1 MQNANS
7 NWSTSS
13 NSGSSSGGGSGSAN
27 TNAGATASTAGS
39 TATSTSSKKEDKN
52 ALSSRSSWSNP
63 AVAAVANSSLRRK
76 LSWNVNASTVSE
88 GHSLSTR
95 RSIIGGFL
103 GFLSGNTSASND
115 RVADRRGGGGRAQS
129 ASVSVSTVSAMAQ
142 SSISVETLVPEN
154 KSGKEVEMLET
165 AQPVQFNHSDAV
177 SINSHSSFSNCNSSS
192 NISNAVNEP
201 EKKKKEFHTIAW
213 SVSSELGY
221 RNMLST
227 SAHPTASNLVQTDFI
242 RIPIHTQIED
252 IHWPAKEDRRMWAS
266 NGLGGDHRVYG
277 HHFNDGGVVTSEYDS
292 TWEKENNAAKSVA
305 GASMDIHTD
314 DFAAVSGQYDIISE
328 SGSIASSDDEI
339 DLSSPRDRKQKHQFE
354 DSNDLMDLVTS
365 ANEYLRQT
373 DPMIVE
379 SHVTGT
385 NNLSSAASAMDSSD
399 TESTLS
405 STNNSSSLQRD
416 DQAATPSQSDQ
427 SAHLIPTT
435 ESSRLFILAD
445 GHGGI
450 LASKFFVPRTK
461 SVLTDILQSQ
471 KWDFSQDQ
479 HRNDF
484 EAAAVDAFRVI
495 DAEYCATQVARYRT
509 WVDNGSVP
517 SDRPDDD
524 GCTLVAVVLHD
535 GWLVNMNVG
544 DSRMTLAS
552 RARKTSPSQKHQ
564 ESWTRVFT
572 SVDHNMTHPGKVY
585 SIHSAG
591 GHFMSPNHSLMA
603 INPQHPSVRKDV
615 PYDELNLARIY
626 RHASPAVKAVGV
638 SHRRTLNLT
647 GTMGD
652 LLFKIEPA
660 VLNPVPDVSFV
671 ELDASREYVMVLA
684 TDGIWDHLMEQ
695 SGDTERQNSMVMRV
709 VASAIET
716 VEADRDANVKEWELY
731 NEAKAAW
738 RKAESTRRRA
748 LKQQKREAKRLALN
762 AGAARAAEMIMDDEV
777 IGGHGMQGDVA
788 VAAENDFQSSPV
800 ALNFAPRIAAFTNTD
815 AEALHSEISDFAVSD
830 SASIASS
837 NGSTAVAS
845 KERSLDKKNDMADDE
860 IQPDESHPDD
870 GPSSKRTEE
879 REDALEDVQ
888 FQDSDVAERS
898 SRLSAD
904 KGKMVSTS
912 MVLSDAHTS
921 TDVPGLKTIAIPPPT
936 KPAFFDFH
944 EALEARL
951 KQVTDILAEREMGRS
966 AEGRIH
972 PNIVKTMQH
981 LYWQRQV
988 RYDDATAFVAFFG

>member
-1 MQNANS
+1 MQNSNTNS
-7 NWSTSS
+7 S
-13 NSGSSSGGGSGSAN
+13 SGSSGTSGSASAN
-27 TNAGATASTAGS
+27 IAESSNTAGS
-39 TATSTSSKKEDKN
+39 SAATSSKKEDKN

-63 AVAAVANSSLRRK
+63 TVAAVANSSLRRK
-76 LSWNVNASTVSE
+76 LSWNVNTSAVSE
-88 GHSLSTR
+88 GHSLSSR

-103 GFLSGNTSASND
+103 GFLSGNTPASSD
-115 RVADRRGGGGRAQS
+115 KDKVADRRGGVGRAQS

-142 SSISVETLVPEN
+142 SITAATEFTNDSV
-154 KSGKEVEMLET
+154 KEVEMLER
-165 AQPVQFNHSDAV
+165 AQPTQLNHPEDSV
-177 SINSHSSFSNCNSSS
+177 SINSPSSFSNCNSSA
-192 NISNAVNEP
+192 NISNNNAVNEP
-201 EKKKKEFHTIAW
+201 EKKKKQFHTVAW

-221 RNMLST
+221 RNMLSA
-227 SAHPTASNLVQTDFI
+227 SPHRSASNLAQTDFI

-252 IHWPAKEDRRMWAS
+252 IHWPANEDRLMWAS
-266 NGLGGDHRVYG
+266 NGLGGDHRVHG

-292 TWEKENNAAKSVA
+292 TWEKENSGTKSVS
-305 GASMDIHTD
+305 GASMDVQTD
-314 DFAAVSGQYDIISE
+314 DFAAVSGKFDIISE

-339 DLSSPRDRKQKHQFE
+339 DMSSPQDRKHQFE
-354 DSNDLMDLVTS
+354 HSNDSMDLVTS

-379 SHVTGT
+379 PKNTS
-385 NNLSSAASAMDSSD
+385 SSAASAMDSSD

-405 STNNSSSLQRD
+405 STNNSSSFQRD
-416 DQAATPSQSDQ
+416 DLLATPSQSGQ
-427 SAHLIPTT
+427 SARRIPTT

-461 SVLTDILQSQ
+461 SVLSEILQSQ
-471 KWDFSQDQ
+471 KWDFSQEQ

-552 RARKTSPSQKHQ
+552 RERKASPSQKHQ
-564 ESWTRVFT
+564 ESWTREFT

-603 INPQHPSVRKDV
+603 VNPQHPSVRKGI

-660 VLNPVPDVSFV
+660 VLNPLPDVSFV

-695 SGDTERQNSMVMRV
+695 SGDIDRQNSMVMRV

-716 VEADRDANVKEWELY
+716 AEAERDANIKEWELY
-731 NEAKAAW
+731 HEAKSVW
-738 RKAESTRRRA
+738 RKEENARRRA
-748 LKQQKREAKRLALN
+748 LKQHKREVKRMALN
-762 AGAARAAEMIMDDEV
+762 SGAINATETRTDDEV

-788 VAAENDFQSSPV
+788 AAAEDDFRTSPV
-800 ALNFAPRIAAFTNTD
+800 ALNFNPRIPPVTNVE
-815 AEALHSEISDFAVSD
+815 AEARHTEISAVSD

-845 KERSLDKKNDMADDE
+845 KERSLEKKNDVGDDE
-860 IQPDESHPDD
+860 IQTDESPHD
-870 GPSSKRTEE
+870 GPSSKQAEE
-879 REDALEDVQ
+879 IEDAIEDVQ
-888 FQDSDVAERS
+888 CHKDLEAAAPISH
-898 SRLSAD
+898 LSGD
-904 KGKMVSTS
+904 KGKMASAS
-912 MVLSDAHTS
+912 MVLTDTHSS
-921 TDVPGLKTIAIPPPT
+921 TKVLGMKSTAIPPPT
-936 KPAFFDFH
+936 KPAYFNFH
-944 EALEARL
+944 ETLEARL
-951 KQVTDILAEREMGRS
+951 KHVTDILAEREV
-966 AEGRIH
+966 AKNTEERIH
-972 PNIVKTMQH
+972 PDIASTMQH
-981 LYWQRQV
+981 LYWQRQI
-988 RYDDATAFVAFFG
+988 RYDDATAFVVFFG

>member
-1 MQNANS
+1 MPNS
-7 NWSTSS
+7 NSNSS
-13 NSGSSSGGGSGSAN
+13 SGSSGASGSAN
-27 TNAGATASTAGS
+27 ANIAESSNTAGS
-39 TATSTSSKKEDKN
+39 NAATSSKKEDKN

-76 LSWNVNASTVSE
+76 LSWNVNASTASE

-103 GFLSGNTSASND
+103 GFLSGNTSTSSD
-115 RVADRRGGGGRAQS
+115 KDKVADRRGGVGRAQS
-129 ASVSVSTVSAMAQ
+129 ASVSVSTASAMAQ
-142 SSISVETLVPEN
+142 SVTAVSERANESA
-154 KSGKEVEMLET
+154 KEVEMLEA
-165 AQPVQFNHSDAV
+165 AQPAQLNHPDSV

-192 NISNAVNEP
+192 GISNNNAINAP
-201 EKKKKEFHTIAW
+201 EKKKKEFHTVAW

-221 RNMLST
+221 RNMLSA
-227 SAHPTASNLVQTDFI
+227 SPHPTTSNLAQTDFI

-252 IHWPAKEDRRMWAS
+252 IHWPANEDRLMWAS
-266 NGLGGDHRVYG
+266 NGLGGDHRVHG

-292 TWEKENNAAKSVA
+292 TWEKENSGTKSFA
-305 GASMDIHTD
+305 DASMDIQTD
-314 DFAAVSGQYDIISE
+314 DFAAVSGQFDIISE
-328 SGSIASSDDEI
+328 SGSIASSDNEI
-339 DLSSPRDRKQKHQFE
+339 DLSSPQDRKDQFE

-379 SHVTGT
+379 PKNTS
-385 NNLSSAASAMDSSD
+385 SSAASAMDSSD

-405 STNNSSSLQRD
+405 STNNSSSFQRD
-416 DQAATPSQSDQ
+416 DLLATPSQNGQ
-427 SAHLIPTT
+427 SARRIPTT

-461 SVLTDILQSQ
+461 AVLSDLLQSQ
-471 KWDFSQDQ
+471 KWDFSHEQ

-509 WVDNGSVP
+509 WVDSGSVP

-603 INPQHPSVRKDV
+603 VNPQHPSVRNGV
-615 PYDELNLARIY
+615 PYEELNLARIY

-660 VLNPVPDVSFV
+660 VLNPLPDVSFV
-671 ELDASREYVMVLA
+671 ELDASLEYVMVLA

-695 SGDTERQNSMVMRV
+695 SGDTDRQNSMVMRV
-709 VASAIET
+709 VATAIET
-716 VEADRDANVKEWELY
+716 VETERDANLKEWELY
-731 NEAKAAW
+731 HEAKSAW
-738 RKAESTRRRA
+738 RKEESARRRA
-748 LKQQKREAKRLALN
+748 LKQHKREAKRMALISGAIN
-762 AGAARAAEMIMDDEV
+762 APERITNDEV
-777 IGGHGMQGDVA
+777 IGSHGMQGDVA
-788 VAAENDFQSSPV
+788 VAAEDDFRASPI
-800 ALNFAPRIAAFTNTD
+800 ALNFNPRIAAFSKNTD
-815 AEALHSEISDFAVSD
+815 AEALHSEISHSAVSD

-845 KERSLDKKNDMADDE
+845 KERSLEKKNDVVDDE
-860 IQPDESHPDD
+860 IESPHD
-870 GPSSKRTEE
+870 GPSSKRTVEV
-879 REDALEDVQ
+879 EDALEDIQ
-888 FQDSDVAERS
+888 FDDAEIAAPI

-904 KGKMVSTS
+904 KGKMASTS
-912 MVLSDAHTS
+912 MVLSDEHSS
-921 TDVPGLKTIAIPPPT
+921 TDVLDIKSISIPPPT
-936 KPAFFDFH
+936 KPAYFDFH
-944 EALEARL
+944 ETLEARL
-951 KQVTDILAEREMGRS
+951 KHVTDILAEREMGG
-966 AEGRIH
+966 EGRIH
-972 PNIVKTMQH
+972 PSIAKTMQH
-981 LYWQRQV
+981 LYWQRQI

>member
-1 MQNANS
+1 
-7 NWSTSS
+7 
-13 NSGSSSGGGSGSAN
+13 
-27 TNAGATASTAGS
+27 
-39 TATSTSSKKEDKN
+39 
-52 ALSSRSSWSNP
+52 
-63 AVAAVANSSLRRK
+63 
-76 LSWNVNASTVSE
+76 
-88 GHSLSTR
+88 
-95 RSIIGGFL
+95 
-103 GFLSGNTSASND
+103 
-115 RVADRRGGGGRAQS
+115 
-129 ASVSVSTVSAMAQ
+129 MAQ
-142 SSISVETLVPEN
+142 SVIAVSELANDSV
-154 KSGKEVEMLET
+154 KEVEMLET
-165 AQPVQFNHSDAV
+165 AQPAQLNHPDSL

-192 NISNAVNEP
+192 NISSNAVNEP
-201 EKKKKEFHTIAW
+201 EKKKKEFHTVAW

-221 RNMLST
+221 RNMLSA
-227 SAHPTASNLVQTDFI
+227 SPHPTASNLAQTDFI

-252 IHWPAKEDRRMWAS
+252 IHWPANEDRLMWAS
-266 NGLGGDHRVYG
+266 NGLGGDHRVHG

-292 TWEKENNAAKSVA
+292 AWEKENSGAKSVA
-305 GASMDIHTD
+305 DASMDIQTD
-314 DFAAVSGQYDIISE
+314 DFAAVSGQFDIISE
-328 SGSIASSDDEI
+328 SGSIASSDDDEI
-339 DLSSPRDRKQKHQFE
+339 DLSSPQDRKDE
-354 DSNDLMDLVTS
+354 SENSNDLMDLVTS

-379 SHVTGT
+379 PKNTS
-385 NNLSSAASAMDSSD
+385 SSAASAMDSSD

-405 STNNSSSLQRD
+405 STNNSSSFQRD
-416 DQAATPSQSDQ
+416 DLLATPSQNGQ
-427 SAHLIPTT
+427 SARRIPTT

-461 SVLTDILQSQ
+461 AVLSDLLQSQ
-471 KWDFSQDQ
+471 KWDFSQEQ

-509 WVDNGSVP
+509 WVDSGSVP

-603 INPQHPSVRKDV
+603 VNPQHPSVRKGV
-615 PYDELNLARIY
+615 PYEELNLARIY

-660 VLNPVPDVSFV
+660 VLNPLPDVSFV
-671 ELDASREYVMVLA
+671 ELDASLEYVMVLA

-695 SGDTERQNSMVMRV
+695 SGDTDRQNSMVMRV

-716 VEADRDANVKEWELY
+716 VETERDANVKEWELY
-731 NEAKAAW
+731 HEAKSAW
-738 RKAESTRRRA
+738 RKEESARRRA
-748 LKQQKREAKRLALN
+748 LKQHKREVKRMALISGAIN
-762 AGAARAAEMIMDDEV
+762 APERITDDEV

-788 VAAENDFQSSPV
+788 VAAEDDFKTSPV
-800 ALNFAPRIAAFTNTD
+800 ALNFNPRIAAFTNAD
-815 AEALHSEISDFAVSD
+815 AEALRSEIPDSAVSD

-845 KERSLDKKNDMADDE
+845 RERSLEKKNDVVDDD
-860 IQPDESHPDD
+860 IESPHD

-879 REDALEDVQ
+879 VEDIQYEDVEI
-888 FQDSDVAERS
+888 AAPIP
-898 SRLSAD
+898 RLSAD
-904 KGKMVSTS
+904 KGKMASTS
-912 MVLSDAHTS
+912 MVLSDAHSS
-921 TDVPGLKTIAIPPPT
+921 TDVLDNKSISIPPPT
-936 KPAFFDFH
+936 KPAYFDFH
-944 EALEARL
+944 ETLEARL
-951 KQVTDILAEREMGRS
+951 KHMGG
-966 AEGRIH
+966 EGRIH
-972 PNIVKTMQH
+972 PSIAKTMQH
-981 LYWQRQV
+981 LYWQRQI